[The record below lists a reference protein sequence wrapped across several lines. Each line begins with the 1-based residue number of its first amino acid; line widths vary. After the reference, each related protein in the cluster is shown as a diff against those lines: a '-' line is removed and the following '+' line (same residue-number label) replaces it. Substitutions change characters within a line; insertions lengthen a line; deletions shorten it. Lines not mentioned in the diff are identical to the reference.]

1 MAAALQVFLP
11 LSAPPP
17 NSTPQLPTAAAAVS
31 DGTNFSLA
39 VPPSPHPPA
48 RDASAVAR
56 QLSLWEP
63 LSWALSLM
71 EALPAAL
78 LSAPALADLLLAAL
92 EANVLLRCDGPA
104 PPPPP
109 PACRTAPDCP
119 R

>member
-11 LSAPPP
+11 LSPPPP
-17 NSTPQLPTAAAAVS
+17 NSTPQPPIAATAS
-31 DGTNFSLA
+31 DGTNLSLTA
-39 VPPSPHPPA
+39 PPSSHPPA
-48 RDASAVAR
+48 RDASALAR

-92 EANVLLRCDGPA
+92 DANVLLRYGGPLGLH
-104 PPPPP
+104 P
-109 PACRTAPDCP
+109 TALVEFI
-119 R
+119 